1 MLTGSDPP
9 SGPCSTPSSSPD
21 SRRPA
26 RRKRGRA
33 HSHRDGCAS
42 PSRGPAGASRG
53 ARLQS
58 SPQALTGSVAL
69 ELARRVPPA
78 SCPGGCTCPSPRA
91 AMKTDSSEK
100 PSHSLPVVRLPRYT
114 THDTRRKT
122 RRGEPGEGGRGR
134 GRAAHT
140 TGSHQPSATRSA
152 APRNRVLLR
161 PHFCS
166 SSRHAGRVLSAFAFG
181 FFIFHMLALSPHKIV
196 EGHSGIQCPVLY
208 RLRHT

>member
-152 APRNRVLLR
+152 VATEPYCAEEPRPAASPFLLLIAPRWT
-161 PHFCS
+161 
-166 SSRHAGRVLSAFAFG
+166 
-181 FFIFHMLALSPHKIV
+181 SPL
-196 EGHSGIQCPVLY
+196 GI
-208 RLRHT
+208 RLRFLYFSHAHALASQDC

>member
-33 HSHRDGCAS
+33 HSHRHGCAS

-152 APRNRVLLR
+152 VATEPYCAEEPRPAASPFLLLIAPRWT
-161 PHFCS
+161 
-166 SSRHAGRVLSAFAFG
+166 
-181 FFIFHMLALSPHKIV
+181 SPL
-196 EGHSGIQCPVLY
+196 GI
-208 RLRHT
+208 RLRFLYFSHAHALASQDC

>member
-1 MLTGSDPP
+1 MLTGSNPP
-9 SGPCSTPSSSPD
+9 SSPRSTPSSFPD

-100 PSHSLPVVRLPRYT
+100 PSHSLPVVRLPRYAT
-114 THDTRRKT
+114 RYTIHDTRRKT

-152 APRNRVLLR
+152 VATEPYCAEEPRPAASPFLLLIAPRWT
-161 PHFCS
+161 
-166 SSRHAGRVLSAFAFG
+166 
-181 FFIFHMLALSPHKIV
+181 SPL
-196 EGHSGIQCPVLY
+196 GI
-208 RLRHT
+208 RLRFLYFSHAHALASQDC